1 MRLVAFRAMVDR
13 MVGEIP
19 PEFLA
24 GVAEVHVAPEA
35 VPHPTRAEIY
45 TLGECIPIPAP
56 EGEPLGGVQSRV
68 VLYHGSFEAL
78 ARLGPGFDWR
88 TEAWET
94 LTHEL
99 RHHLEWRASVPDLE
113 AFDAAAEQ
121 NFARQEGEAFD
132 PLFFLDGE
140 QVAPGVYQ
148 VDDDWFID
156 QTVPRPPGE
165 LRFAWHGVRYRAA
178 LPKDLTLPAFLW
190 VAAGVAEPPPGELV
204 VVLRKK
210 PSLMDLV
217 RAPAPPFRA
226 EVEALPVA
234 PG

>member
-1 MRLVAFRAMVDR
+1 MRLAAFRAMVDR
-13 MVGEIP
+13 MVREIP
-19 PEFLA
+19 AEFVA

-35 VPHPTRAEIY
+35 LPHPTRAEIY
-45 TLGECIPIPAP
+45 TLGECIPMPAP

-78 ARLGPGFDWR
+78 DRLGPGFDWR
-88 TEAWET
+88 REAWDT

-148 VDDDWFID
+148 VDDDWFLD
-156 QTVPRPPGE
+156 QVVPRLPDD
-165 LRFAWHGVRYRAA
+165 LRFAWHGTEYRAS
-178 LPKDLTLPAFLW
+178 LPAGLTLPAF
-190 VAAGVAEPPPGELV
+190 VAIDSGVAEPPPGDLI
-204 VVLRKK
+204 VVLRRK

-217 RAPAPPFRA
+217 CQPAPPSRVS
-226 EVEALPVA
+226 VEAHPVA